1 GVYPLEGYATFFIAG
16 RIKTRVSFILFSALE
31 VAQIMATDST
41 NANTLIKEQVANF
54 LVQPLERASV
64 ILNAGATVFNSSE
77 PLRIPT
83 IAEGVNPTW
92 VGENELI
99 PEDEVT
105 TGEISLMPTN
115 RKSLKVITR
124 VSNELIRMATVGV
137 SNVLEQRIVSD
148 VRTKL
153 DDALL
158 SGDGAANSITGLL
171 NQPGV
176 TNGAFDASDPDSIID
191 AIGSLNALEVNPN
204 RIIVSGADFTSLRK
218 LKDNGG
224 RYLLTPD
231 ITAGAVGSSV
241 GTRVSVTST
250 FDASDPDSIID
261 AIGSLNA
268 LEVNPNRIIVSG
280 ADFTSLRKLKDNGG
294 RYLLT
299 PDITAG
305 AVGSLFGIPVSVTNK
320 LEAGT
325 AIVGDM
331 SA

>member
-1 GVYPLEGYATFFIAG
+1 
-16 RIKTRVSFILFSALE
+16 
-31 VAQIMATDST
+31 MANDST
-41 NANTLIKEQVANF
+41 TANTLIKEQVAGF
-54 LVQPLERASV
+54 LVKPLERASV

-83 IAEGVNPTW
+83 ITEGVSPEW

-115 RKSLKVITR
+115 RKSIKVITR
-124 VSNELIRMATVGV
+124 VSNELIRMATVSV
-137 SNVLEQRIVSD
+137 SSVLEQRIVSD

-158 SGDGAANSITGLL
+158 SGDGADNSITGLL

-176 TNGAFDASDPDSIID
+176 TEGAFDANDPDSIID

-218 LKDNGG
+218 LKD
-224 RYLLTPD
+224 
-231 ITAGAVGSSV
+231 SS
-241 GTRVSVTST
+241 
-250 FDASDPDSIID
+250 
-261 AIGSLNA
+261 
-268 LEVNPNRIIVSG
+268 
-280 ADFTSLRKLKDNGG
+280 G

-320 LEAGT
+320 LDAGT

-331 SA
+331 SAVAVVRDIDPRVDILRERYADYDQTGLRVVTRYDLGLIRPNAVAVLQTA

>member
-1 GVYPLEGYATFFIAG
+1 
-16 RIKTRVSFILFSALE
+16 
-31 VAQIMATDST
+31 MATDST
-41 NANTLIKEQVANF
+41 NANTLIKEQVAEF

-83 IAEGVNPTW
+83 ITEGVSPEW

-105 TGEISLMPTN
+105 TGEIALMPTN
-115 RKSLKVITR
+115 RKSIKVITR
-124 VSNELIRMATVGV
+124 VSNELIRMATLSV
-137 SNVLEQRIVSD
+137 SSVLEQRIVSD

-158 SGDGAANSITGLL
+158 SGDGAENSITGLL

-176 TNGAFDASDPDSIID
+176 TTGAFDASDPDSIID
-191 AIGSLNALEVNPN
+191 AIGSLNALEVTPN

-218 LKDNGG
+218 LKD
-224 RYLLTPD
+224 
-231 ITAGAVGSSV
+231 SS
-241 GTRVSVTST
+241 
-250 FDASDPDSIID
+250 
-261 AIGSLNA
+261 
-268 LEVNPNRIIVSG
+268 
-280 ADFTSLRKLKDNGG
+280 G

-305 AVGSLFGIPVSVTNK
+305 AVGSLFGTPVSVTNK
-320 LEAGT
+320 LDAGT

-331 SA
+331 SAVAVVRDIDPRVDILRERYADYDQTGIRVVTRYDLGLIRPNAVAVLTTE

>member
-1 GVYPLEGYATFFIAG
+1 
-16 RIKTRVSFILFSALE
+16 
-31 VAQIMATDST
+31 MATDST
-41 NANTLIKEQVANF
+41 NANTLIKEQVASF

-83 IAEGVNPTW
+83 ITEGVSPEW

-105 TGEISLMPTN
+105 TGEIALMPTN
-115 RKSLKVITR
+115 RKSIKVITR
-124 VSNELIRMATVGV
+124 VSNELIRMATVSV
-137 SNVLEQRIVSD
+137 SSVLEQRIVSD

-158 SGDGAANSITGLL
+158 SGDGADDSITGLL

-176 TNGAFDASDPDSIID
+176 TTGAFDASDPDSIID
-191 AIGSLNALEVNPN
+191 AIGSLNALEV
-204 RIIVSGADFTSLRK
+204 T
-218 LKDNGG
+218 
-224 RYLLTPD
+224 
-231 ITAGAVGSSV
+231 
-241 GTRVSVTST
+241 
-250 FDASDPDSIID
+250 
-261 AIGSLNA
+261 
-268 LEVNPNRIIVSG
+268 PNRIIVSG

-320 LEAGT
+320 LDAGT

-331 SA
+331 SAVAVVRDIDPRVDILRERYADYDQTGIRVVTRYDLGLIRPNAVAVLTAA

>member
-1 GVYPLEGYATFFIAG
+1 
-16 RIKTRVSFILFSALE
+16 
-31 VAQIMATDST
+31 MATDST
-41 NANTLIKEQVANF
+41 TANTLIKEQVANF

-83 IAEGVNPTW
+83 ITEGVSPEW

-115 RKSLKVITR
+115 RKSIKVITR
-124 VSNELIRMATVGV
+124 VSNELIRMATVSV
-137 SNVLEQRIVSD
+137 SSVLEQRIVSD
-148 VRTKL
+148 VRAKL

-158 SGDGAANSITGLL
+158 DGDGADNSITGLL

-176 TNGAFDASDPDSIID
+176 TSGAFDASDPDSIID
-191 AIGSLNALEVNPN
+191 AIGSLNALEVSPN

-218 LKDNGG
+218 LKD
-224 RYLLTPD
+224 
-231 ITAGAVGSSV
+231 SS
-241 GTRVSVTST
+241 
-250 FDASDPDSIID
+250 
-261 AIGSLNA
+261 
-268 LEVNPNRIIVSG
+268 
-280 ADFTSLRKLKDNGG
+280 G

-320 LEAGT
+320 LDAGT

-331 SA
+331 SAVAVVRDIDPRVDILRERYADYDQTGIRVVTRYDLGLIRPSAVAVLKSA

>member
-1 GVYPLEGYATFFIAG
+1 
-16 RIKTRVSFILFSALE
+16 
-31 VAQIMATDST
+31 MANDST
-41 NANTLIKEQVANF
+41 TANTLIKEQVASF

-83 IAEGVNPTW
+83 ITEGVSPEW

-115 RKSLKVITR
+115 RKSIKVITR
-124 VSNELIRMATVGV
+124 VSNELIRMATVSV

-158 SGDGAANSITGLL
+158 DGDGADNSITGLL

-176 TNGAFDASDPDSIID
+176 TTGAFDASDPDSIID
-191 AIGSLNALEVNPN
+191 AIGSLNALEV
-204 RIIVSGADFTSLRK
+204 T
-218 LKDNGG
+218 
-224 RYLLTPD
+224 
-231 ITAGAVGSSV
+231 
-241 GTRVSVTST
+241 
-250 FDASDPDSIID
+250 
-261 AIGSLNA
+261 
-268 LEVNPNRIIVSG
+268 PNRIIVSG

-320 LEAGT
+320 LEAGK

-331 SA
+331 SAVAVVRDIDPRVDILRERYADYDQTGIRVVTRYDLGLIRPNAVAVLKAA

>member
-1 GVYPLEGYATFFIAG
+1 
-16 RIKTRVSFILFSALE
+16 
-31 VAQIMATDST
+31 MATDST
-41 NANTLIKEQVANF
+41 NANTLIKEQVASF

-64 ILNAGATVFNSSE
+64 ILNAGATLFDSSE

-83 IAEGVNPTW
+83 ITEGVSPEW

-115 RKSLKVITR
+115 RKSIKVITR
-124 VSNELIRMATVGV
+124 VSNELIRMATVSV
-137 SNVLEQRIVSD
+137 SSVLEQRIVSD

-158 SGDGAANSITGLL
+158 SGDGAENSITGLL

-176 TNGAFDASDPDSIID
+176 TEGAFDAGDPDSIID
-191 AIGSLNALEVNPN
+191 AIGSLNALEV
-204 RIIVSGADFTSLRK
+204 T
-218 LKDNGG
+218 
-224 RYLLTPD
+224 
-231 ITAGAVGSSV
+231 
-241 GTRVSVTST
+241 
-250 FDASDPDSIID
+250 
-261 AIGSLNA
+261 
-268 LEVNPNRIIVSG
+268 PNRIIVSG

-331 SA
+331 SAVAVVRDIDPRVDILRERYADYDQTGIRVVTRYDLGLIRPNAVAVLQSA

>member
-1 GVYPLEGYATFFIAG
+1 
-16 RIKTRVSFILFSALE
+16 
-31 VAQIMATDST
+31 MANDST
-41 NANTLIKEQVANF
+41 TANTLIKEQVAGF
-54 LVQPLERASV
+54 LVKPLERASV

-83 IAEGVNPTW
+83 ITEGVSPEW

-115 RKSLKVITR
+115 RKSIKVITR
-124 VSNELIRMATVGV
+124 VSNELIRMATVSV
-137 SNVLEQRIVSD
+137 SSVLEQRIVSD

-158 SGDGAANSITGLL
+158 SGDGADNSITGLL

-176 TNGAFDASDPDSIID
+176 TTGAFDANDPDSIID

-218 LKDNGG
+218 LKD
-224 RYLLTPD
+224 
-231 ITAGAVGSSV
+231 SS
-241 GTRVSVTST
+241 
-250 FDASDPDSIID
+250 
-261 AIGSLNA
+261 
-268 LEVNPNRIIVSG
+268 
-280 ADFTSLRKLKDNGG
+280 G

-320 LEAGT
+320 LDAGT

-331 SA
+331 SAVAVVRDIDPRVDILRERYADYDQTGLRVVTRYDLGLIRPNAVAVLQTA

>member
-1 GVYPLEGYATFFIAG
+1 
-16 RIKTRVSFILFSALE
+16 
-31 VAQIMATDST
+31 MANDST
-41 NANTLIKEQVANF
+41 TANTLIKEQVASF

-83 IAEGVNPTW
+83 ITEGVNPEW

-115 RKSLKVITR
+115 RKSIKVITR
-124 VSNELIRMATVGV
+124 VSNELIRMATVSV

-158 SGDGAANSITGLL
+158 DGDGADNSITGLL

-176 TNGAFDASDPDSIID
+176 TTGAFDASDPDSIID
-191 AIGSLNALEVNPN
+191 AIGSLNALEVTPN

-218 LKDNGG
+218 LKD
-224 RYLLTPD
+224 
-231 ITAGAVGSSV
+231 SS
-241 GTRVSVTST
+241 
-250 FDASDPDSIID
+250 
-261 AIGSLNA
+261 
-268 LEVNPNRIIVSG
+268 
-280 ADFTSLRKLKDNGG
+280 G

-320 LEAGT
+320 LDAGT

-331 SA
+331 SAVAVVRDIDPRVDILRERYADYDQTGIRVVTRYDLGLIRPNAVAVLQTA

>member
-1 GVYPLEGYATFFIAG
+1 
-16 RIKTRVSFILFSALE
+16 
-31 VAQIMATDST
+31 MANDST
-41 NANTLIKEQVANF
+41 TANTLIKEQVAGF
-54 LVQPLERASV
+54 LVKPLERASV

-83 IAEGVNPTW
+83 ITEGVNPEW

-115 RKSLKVITR
+115 RKSIKVITR
-124 VSNELIRMATVGV
+124 VSNELIRMATVSV
-137 SNVLEQRIVSD
+137 SSVLEQRIVSD

-158 SGDGAANSITGLL
+158 SGDGADNSITGLL

-176 TNGAFDASDPDSIID
+176 TTGAFDASDPDSILD

-218 LKDNGG
+218 LKDSSG

-231 ITAGAVGSSV
+231 ITS
-241 GTRVSVTST
+241 
-250 FDASDPDSIID
+250 
-261 AIGSLNA
+261 
-268 LEVNPNRIIVSG
+268 
-280 ADFTSLRKLKDNGG
+280 
-294 RYLLT
+294 
-299 PDITAG
+299 G

-320 LEAGT
+320 LSAGT

-331 SA
+331 SAVAVVRDIDPRVDILRERYADYDQTGLRVVTRYDLGLIRPNAVAVLQTA

>member
-1 GVYPLEGYATFFIAG
+1 
-16 RIKTRVSFILFSALE
+16 
-31 VAQIMATDST
+31 MANDST
-41 NANTLIKEQVANF
+41 TANTLIKEQVASF

-83 IAEGVNPTW
+83 ITEGVNPTW

-115 RKSLKVITR
+115 RKSIKVITR
-124 VSNELIRMATVGV
+124 VSNELIRMATVSV
-137 SNVLEQRIVSD
+137 SSVLEQRIVSD

-176 TNGAFDASDPDSIID
+176 TTGAFDATNPDSIID

-231 ITAGAVGSSV
+231 ITAGAVG
-241 GTRVSVTST
+241 
-250 FDASDPDSIID
+250 
-261 AIGSLNA
+261 
-268 LEVNPNRIIVSG
+268 
-280 ADFTSLRKLKDNGG
+280 
-294 RYLLT
+294 
-299 PDITAG
+299 
-305 AVGSLFGIPVSVTNK
+305 
-320 LEAGT
+320 
-325 AIVGDM
+325 
-331 SA
+331 

>member
-1 GVYPLEGYATFFIAG
+1 
-16 RIKTRVSFILFSALE
+16 
-31 VAQIMATDST
+31 MANDST
-41 NANTLIKEQVANF
+41 TANTLIKEQVAGF
-54 LVQPLERASV
+54 LVKPLERASV

-83 IAEGVNPTW
+83 ITEGVSPEW

-115 RKSLKVITR
+115 RKSIKVITR
-124 VSNELIRMATVGV
+124 VSNELIRMATVSV
-137 SNVLEQRIVSD
+137 SSVLEQRIVSD

-158 SGDGAANSITGLL
+158 SGDGADNSITGLL

-176 TNGAFDASDPDSIID
+176 TTG
-191 AIGSLNALEVNPN
+191 E
-204 RIIVSGADFTSLRK
+204 
-218 LKDNGG
+218 
-224 RYLLTPD
+224 
-231 ITAGAVGSSV
+231 
-241 GTRVSVTST
+241 

-331 SA
+331 SAVAVVRDIDPRVDILRERYADYDQTGLRVVTRYDLGLIRPNAVAVLQTA

>member
-1 GVYPLEGYATFFIAG
+1 
-16 RIKTRVSFILFSALE
+16 
-31 VAQIMATDST
+31 MANDST
-41 NANTLIKEQVANF
+41 TANTLIKEQVASF

-176 TNGAFDASDPDSIID
+176 TTGA
-191 AIGSLNALEVNPN
+191 
-204 RIIVSGADFTSLRK
+204 
-218 LKDNGG
+218 
-224 RYLLTPD
+224 
-231 ITAGAVGSSV
+231 
-241 GTRVSVTST
+241 

-331 SA
+331 SAVAVVRDIDPRVDILRERYADYDQTGIRVVTRYDLGLIRPNAVAVLKTAA

>member
-1 GVYPLEGYATFFIAG
+1 
-16 RIKTRVSFILFSALE
+16 
-31 VAQIMATDST
+31 MANDST
-41 NANTLIKEQVANF
+41 TANTLIKEQVASF

-83 IAEGVNPTW
+83 ITEGVNPEW

-115 RKSLKVITR
+115 RKSIKVITR
-124 VSNELIRMATVGV
+124 VSNELIRMATVSV

-158 SGDGAANSITGLL
+158 DGDGVDNSITGLL

-176 TNGAFDASDPDSIID
+176 TTGAFDANDPDSIID

-218 LKDNGG
+218 LKD
-224 RYLLTPD
+224 
-231 ITAGAVGSSV
+231 SS
-241 GTRVSVTST
+241 
-250 FDASDPDSIID
+250 
-261 AIGSLNA
+261 
-268 LEVNPNRIIVSG
+268 
-280 ADFTSLRKLKDNGG
+280 G

-331 SA
+331 SAVAVVRDIDPRVDILRERYADYDQTGLRVVTRYDLGLIRPNAVAVLQTV